1 MSHIHKAI
9 VACMRDVPHVG
20 KDRRN
25 SQQGYNFRGI
35 DDMYNALH
43 PVLCAHGV
51 YATSEVL
58 RSQREERQT
67 KGGGVLTYTIL
78 EVKFTFYSDVDGSCV
93 SSTMVGEAM
102 DSADKSS
109 NKAMSAAMKYALMQ
123 LFCIPTADVKDTEYD
138 NYEVAP
144 SAKASKPVTVADL
157 RQIATDVQDA
167 HETELLSKT
176 APEFAQAVQDWMSA
190 ALAGQCFTAEEIT
203 KAVSRAEQLPAA
215 TRVGFWAK
223 LESIRDDRAA
233 QMEFAAHTAKTEARA

>member
-9 VACMRDVPHVG
+9 VACMRDVPHIG

-43 PVLCAHGV
+43 PVLAKHGV

-67 KGGGVLTYTIL
+67 QKGGVITYTIL

-138 NYEVAP
+138 THDVAP
-144 SAKASKPVTVADL
+144 
-157 RQIATDVQDA
+157 RQPAPAFTPAPTTAQDA
-167 HETELLSKT
+167 HEVELLSLT
-176 APEFAQAVQDWMSA
+176 ASGFAQAVREYMTA
-190 ALAGQCFTAEEIT
+190 ALSGQCFSADEVTTAVT
-203 KAVSRAEQLPAA
+203 RAESLPAA
-215 TRVGFWAK
+215 SRHGFWGK
-223 LESIRDDRAA
+223 LETIRDQRADA
-233 QMEFAAHTAKTEARA
+233 LEYAAHTAKTEVRA